1 MRLRQLVREMLMF
14 EQAEERRKRMLVA
27 TLNIKSP
34 SSDDEFEEIVS
45 LIDDTNLEF
54 IKNMLIRKNRLSR
67 AGQSDAE
74 LQRRFD
80 IIAARVNSTAAT
92 MAKAIMMDRPELV
105 SQLRNWPNQQGVVTV
120 DAPDI
125 GGVYN
130 VPTELNQLALVKKA
144 GARGESIGKGEA
156 LAILMFGRQTDGA
169 GEPDLVIDAERQYSI
184 KYFRGRSAT
193 TNTGAYTP
201 PNIQDS
207 SEATSVLLVVA
218 KRLKIYEKLS
228 KQITRT
234 NMRKVCASLENSLS
248 EAIAAGHNTVGGMS
262 TSDLRNN
269 LDLAYKMWDNTSFS
283 EHPVLA
289 LIGED
294 SLSFEVVPLS
304 NVRLG
309 VLRLENAPHYNYEI
323 AAPEFAKINVKPA

>member
-1 MRLRQLVREMLMF
+1 MINAQ
-14 EQAEERRKRMLVA
+14 
-27 TLNIKSP
+27 
-34 SSDDEFEEIVS
+34 
-45 LIDDTNLEF
+45 
-54 IKNMLIRKNRLSR
+54 
-67 AGQSDAE
+67 
-74 LQRRFD
+74 
-80 IIAARVNSTAAT
+80 
-92 MAKAIMMDRPELV
+92 
-105 SQLRNWPNQQGVVTV
+105 
-120 DAPDI
+120 
-125 GGVYN
+125 
-130 VPTELNQLALVKKA
+130 
-144 GARGESIGKGEA
+144 
-156 LAILMFGRQTDGA
+156 
-169 GEPDLVIDAERQYSI
+169 RQYSI

-248 EAIAAGHNTVGGMS
+248 EAIAAGRSTVGGMS
-262 TSDLRNN
+262 TPDLRSN

-289 LIGED
+289 LIGES

-323 AAPEFAKINVKPA
+323 AAPEFAKINVKPT